1 MSGANKVTSHCQFA
15 QGVGGELSRHLAS
28 LSGQSLC
35 CVTSLAVGPSQA
47 ILLGL
52 DFGQTNLDADA
63 AATLLA
69 FCCF

>member
-15 QGVGGELSRHLAS
+15 QGVGGGALQAS
-28 LSGQSLC
+28 CIPLSGQSLC

-47 ILLGL
+47 TLLGL
-52 DFGQTNLDADA
+52 DLGQTKLDA

>member
-15 QGVGGELSRHLAS
+15 QGEGGSSPGILHPS
-28 LSGQSLC
+28 QWPVF
-35 CVTSLAVGPSQA
+35 VTSLAVGPSQA

-52 DFGQTNLDADA
+52 DLGQTKLDADA